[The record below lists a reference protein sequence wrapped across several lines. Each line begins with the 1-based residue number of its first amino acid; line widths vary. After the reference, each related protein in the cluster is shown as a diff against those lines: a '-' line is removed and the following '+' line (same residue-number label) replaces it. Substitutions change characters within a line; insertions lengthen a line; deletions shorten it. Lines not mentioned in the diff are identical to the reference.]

1 MLGDFVLVFKRS
13 DLSIAKT
20 VSLDEIGVGFVPT
33 ATLDGN
39 KITLIMQNPDNFK
52 RKTYEFEIE

>member
-1 MLGDFVLVFKRS
+1 LVFKRS